1 MKKLNLHIFYE
12 KTGKSKSRK
21 VSPIRPLLW
30 IFGAA
35 VAALGFFLFSPFDIA
50 NKLTDGTLT
59 GLRAQNREIRANL
72 KKLRS
77 DNDSAELY
85 IQRTETFQ
93 DSVYKIGGIPLRT
106 ERDDSTQRKERTEA
120 LFQTYKT
127 YSLFRDT
134 LLSNPGRAEAIP
146 VLHPLKKHHIIT
158 NRFGMLFDHFTD
170 QNLPHRGVDFF
181 ADEGDT
187 VIATGAG
194 TVIEARSHRGFGLS
208 VKIQHTENARTFYA
222 HLEKNLVKQG
232 DHVKRGDPIATVGR
246 SGRTAGSGLHYEIR
260 IDGEPV
266 NPEDYFIVP

>member
-12 KTGKSKSRK
+12 KTGKSKTRRI
-21 VSPIRPLLW
+21 SPIRPLLW
-30 IFGAA
+30 IFGAI
-35 VAALGFFLFSPFDIA
+35 VAAVGFALFSPFEIA
-50 NKLTDGTLT
+50 HKLSDGTLI
-59 GLRAQNREIRANL
+59 GLRTQNRDIRANL
-72 KKLRS
+72 EKLRT
-77 DNDSAELY
+77 DNDSAEHY
-85 IQRTETFQ
+85 IARTEAFQ
-93 DSVYKIGGIPLRT
+93 DSVYKIGGIPIQT

-127 YSLFRDT
+127 YSVFRDT

-146 VLHPLKKHHIIT
+146 VLHPLKRHHVIT

-194 TVIEARSHRGFGLS
+194 TVIEVRTHRGFGLS
-208 VKIQHTENARTFYA
+208 IKIQHTENVRTFYA

-232 DHVKRGDPIATVGR
+232 ERVKRGDPIATVGR

>member
-59 GLRAQNREIRANL
+59 GLRAQNREIRENL

-146 VLHPLKKHHIIT
+146 VLHPLKRHHIIT

-194 TVIEARSHRGFGLS
+194 TGIEARSHRGFGLS

-222 HLEKNLVKQG
+222 HLEKNLVKPG
-232 DHVKRGDPIATVGR
+232 DRVKRGDPIATVGR

>member
-93 DSVYKIGGIPLRT
+93 DSVYKIGGIPIQT

-134 LLSNPGRAEAIP
+134 LLSNPGQAEAIP